1 MRQMQ
6 EERGAALILVLL
18 MIALL
23 TILIA
28 EYAYETQVEAS
39 LVSNSRTQY
48 QAYLAAKSAIAQ
60 GESLL
65 AYDLM
70 DPESLGT
77 TYYDGLHD
85 VWAQAPGFEQFNEA
99 MMEVKVADEYGK
111 INLNALFPSNNQNSG
126 AASYLDA
133 VGADG
138 QTTSGNGTTDNS
150 SGAFNAGSGGG
161 VFQGQRKELQ
171 NVQVGSGLSIR
182 GQSSNS
188 TDLDSGD
195 LLQNEQVNETL
206 EFALRSLF
214 LSRSAE
220 VDPTD
225 AILDWLDSDDET
237 RPEGA
242 EYDFYAEQELGYSCK
257 NAPMDSLDELLLIK
271 GVTPEMFFGNRE
283 AGFLPL
289 TELLTVHGNPNG
301 TVNLNTAEY
310 ETLLALGEAVG
321 QTGLADSVLS
331 ERETE
336 PFMSREDMEAR
347 GFTQPQLPQS
357 ELAGLN
363 ARARRNQQRQGQA
376 YGWSSEVFRVR
387 GHGISGES
395 KVRIEAY
402 VERQYNGNTA
412 QFRIL
417 DWRVFE

>member
-1 MRQMQ
+1 MRQMH

-60 GESLL
+60 GQSLL

-77 TYYDGLHD
+77 TYYDGLQD

-99 MMEVKVADEYGK
+99 MMQCDVADEYGK
-111 INLNALFPSNNQNSG
+111 INLNALIPRNNQNPG

-133 VGADG
+133 VGANG
-138 QTTSGNGTTDNS
+138 QNTSGNGTTNNS
-150 SGAFNAGSGGG
+150 SGVFNAGSGGG

-182 GQSSNS
+182 GQNTNA
-188 TDLDSGD
+188 TDLDD
-195 LLQNEQVNETL
+195 EELLQEERVNETL

-214 LSRSAE
+214 LSRNAE

-242 EYDFYAEQELGYSCK
+242 EYDYYTTQELGYSCK

-271 GVTPEMFFGNRE
+271 GITPEMFFGDRE

-331 ERETE
+331 EREIE

-347 GFTQPQLPQS
+347 GFTQPQLPQP

-363 ARARRNQQRQGQA
+363 ARGNQQRQSQA

-402 VERQYNGNTA
+402 VERQYDGNTA